1 MAECVPSSIIHILER
16 KYECALFQVEVL
28 LQGVDVGFEG
38 VAAGGGDAAGGTGTF
53 AFVALGD
60 GYVAG
65 AAQLVELDAEVAG
78 GRLRLGA
85 QIDEVGL
92 LDVHQ
97 YRHYRQPELRMQ

>member
-1 MAECVPSSIIHILER
+1 MTECVAHRALLICGI
-16 KYECALFQVEVL
+16 KYALFQVEVL

-60 GYVAG
+60 GDVAG
-65 AAQLVELDAEVAG
+65 VAQLVELDAEVAG

-85 QIDEVGL
+85 
-92 LDVHQ
+92 
-97 YRHYRQPELRMQ
+97 